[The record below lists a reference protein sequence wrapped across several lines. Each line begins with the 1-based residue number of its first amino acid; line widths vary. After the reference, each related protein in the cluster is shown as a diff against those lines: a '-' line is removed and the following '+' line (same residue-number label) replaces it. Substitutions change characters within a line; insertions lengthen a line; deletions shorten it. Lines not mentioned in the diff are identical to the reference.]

1 MRNMIA
7 AFAFVTAT
15 SVAALAAG
23 SADDVLKANKA
34 ATGGAAWDAKAAAS
48 IEGDYS
54 GQGMTGTTH
63 SLNDLKDGR
72 SANEFKVGPAVGGNG
87 FDGTTPWMRDTSGTI
102 TEQKG
107 GDAVVVAINDAYRN
121 ANKWWLADH
130 GGATIASKGEVADP
144 GGRYDVLSVTPKLGK
159 PFEAWFDTKTHYL
172 VKTVEVQGSQNVTTL
187 LSDYRP
193 EAGVVIPHKI
203 VIDTGMG
210 EKYLQTIRITKVEF
224 LPAQPATAFV
234 APKLAVTDFSIA
246 GGAAE
251 TTVPVQ
257 IVNNHI
263 FGEAK
268 VNGQGPFTFIFDTG
282 GHNIITPPVTK
293 QLGLKVEGSL
303 AGGGAGEGVME
314 GGYVNGV
321 EFAVGKA
328 SVKNQLAIVFPLDR
342 LGEIEGVPLPGM
354 VGYETFRRFVTRI
367 DYGAGTLTLIDPAKF
382 DPKDAGTPVKFEF
395 NEHVPEVAG
404 TFEGIPAKFDI
415 DTGSRAEITVNKPFA
430 EKNGLRASHP
440 KGVDAVEG
448 WGVGGPST
456 GYVMRASELT
466 LGTVK
471 VGPVVASLSDQSK
484 GAFSGSDFSG
494 NVGGGVL
501 KRFTVTFD
509 YNNKVM
515 YLKPRTGPI
524 SDTGT
529 FDRTGLWINVGGGGF
544 IVVSLTKGAPAEQAG
559 LKKDDIIVAVDGAPT
574 GSLTLGDLRKRLR
587 NDAPGT
593 VVTFKVNR
601 GGTLQDIKVTLRD
614 LI

>member
-1 MRNMIA
+1 MRNTFA

-15 SVAALAAG
+15 SVTALAAG

-34 ATGGAAWDAKAAAS
+34 ATGGHAWDAKAAAT
-48 IEGDYS
+48 IDGTYS

-72 SANEFKVGPAVGGNG
+72 SASEFKVGPAVGGNG

-107 GDAVVVAINDAYRN
+107 GDAVVVAVNDAYRT
-121 ANKWWLADH
+121 ANKWWLPDH
-130 GGATIASKGEVADP
+130 GGAAIESKGEITDS
-144 GGRYDVLSVTPKLGK
+144 GSRYDVLTVTPKAGK
-159 PFEAWFDTKTHYL
+159 PFQAWFDTKTHYL
-172 VKTVEVQGSQNVTTL
+172 AKTVEQQGSQNVITL

-193 EAGVVIPHKI
+193 EAGVLLPHQI
-203 VIDTGMG
+203 VIDTGVG
-210 EKYLQTIRITKVEF
+210 EKYLQTIHITKVEF
-224 LPAQPATAFV
+224 LPAQPVSAFA
-234 APKLAVTDFSIA
+234 APKLAIGDFSIA
-246 GGAAE
+246 DGASE

-263 FGEAK
+263 FGETK

-282 GHNIITPPVTK
+282 GHNIITPPISK
-293 QLGLKVEGSL
+293 QLSLKVEGSL
-303 AGGGAGEGVME
+303 PGSGAGEGVME
-314 GGYVNGV
+314 GGFVNGV
-321 EFAVGKA
+321 QFEVGKA

-367 DYGAGTLTLIDPAKF
+367 DYGTGSLTLIDPAKF

-395 NEHVPEVAG
+395 NEHVPEVVG

-415 DTGSRAEITVNKPFA
+415 DTGSRSEITVTKPFA
-430 EKNGLRASHP
+430 EKNKLRATHP

-466 LGTVK
+466 LGDVK

-509 YNNKVM
+509 YNNKIM
-515 YLKPRTGPI
+515 YLKPRTGLI
-524 SDTGT
+524 ADAGT
-529 FDRTGLWINVGGGGF
+529 YDRAGLWINVGGGGF
-544 IVVSLTKGAPAEQAG
+544 KIVNLTKGAPAEQAG
-559 LKKDDIIVAVDGAPT
+559 LKQDDIIVAVDGAPT
-574 GSLTLGDLRKRLR
+574 GSLRLSDIRKRLR

-593 VVTFKVNR
+593 IVTFTVNR
-601 GGTLQDIKVTLRD
+601 GGKLQDIKVTLRD

>member
-1 MRNMIA
+1 MRKMIA
-7 AFAFVTAT
+7 AFAFLTAT
-15 SVAALAAG
+15 SMAALAAG
-23 SADDVLKANKA
+23 SVDDVLKANKA
-34 ATGGAAWDAKAAAS
+34 ASGGSAWDAKAAAS
-48 IEGDYS
+48 IDGDYN

-87 FDGTTPWMRDTSGTI
+87 FDGSTPWMRDTSGTI

-107 GDAVVVAINDAYRN
+107 GDAVVVAVNDAYRT
-121 ANKWWLADH
+121 ANKWWLPDH
-130 GGATIASKGEVADP
+130 GGAAIESKGEITDS
-144 GGRYDVLSVTPKLGK
+144 GGHYDVLSVTPKAGK

-172 VKTVEVQGSQNVTTL
+172 AKTVEMQGSQNVITL

-193 EAGVVIPHKI
+193 EAGVVLPHKI
-203 VIDTGMG
+203 VIDTGVG
-210 EKYLQTIRITKVEF
+210 DKYLQTIRITKVAF
-224 LPAQPATAFV
+224 LPTQPPSAFAV
-234 APKLAVTDFSIA
+234 PKIAIGDFSIA
-246 GGAAE
+246 GGASE

-263 FGEAK
+263 YGEAK

-303 AGGGAGEGVME
+303 PGSGAGEGTME
-314 GGYVNGV
+314 GGFVNGV
-321 EFAVGKA
+321 QFDVGKA

-395 NEHVPEVAG
+395 NEHVPEVLG

-415 DTGSRAEITVNKPFA
+415 DTGSRSEITVTKPFA
-430 EKNGLRASHP
+430 EKNSLRASHP

-471 VGPVVASLSDQSK
+471 VGPVVVSLSDQAK

-509 YNNKVM
+509 YNNKIM
-515 YLKPRTGPI
+515 YLKPRSGPI

-529 FDRTGLWINVGGGGF
+529 YDRAGLWINIGGGGF
-544 IVVSLTKGAPAEQAG
+544 KIVSLTKGAPAEQAG
-559 LKKDDIIVAVDGAPT
+559 LKKDDVIVAVDGAPV
-574 GSLTLGDLRKRLR
+574 GSLNLGDLRKRLR

-601 GGTLQDIKVTLRD
+601 GGAFQDIKVTLRD